1 MEITMNN
8 IPLVKPFIPPSD
20 VLMPVLEK
28 VLYSG
33 YIAEG
38 ESVYEF
44 ENLFRNYINNSNTLA
59 CSSGTAA
66 LHIALKLCNVSKND
80 EVISTA
86 LTAEPTNIAIAMTGA
101 KVIWADINKD
111 TGLID
116 PKSVE
121 SKITTKTKAIMLVD
135 YAGMV
140 CDLEKFQAISQ
151 KYSIPIIEDAA
162 HALGSK
168 YDNKYVGNISQY
180 TIFSLQAIKHMT
192 TVDGGFLSMQKISD
206 MERSRRLRWFGL
218 DKLKPRL
225 ENDITECGY
234 KYNMNNVNATIGIV
248 QMKYI
253 HKIISSYIANG
264 KFYDKELKNIPGVE
278 MIKYTEKS
286 EPSYWLYTM
295 KVEKRDDF
303 IKYMSQHGVTVSPL
317 HLRNDRHSLFSD
329 SKVSLPN
336 LDSFYH
342 TMIHIPC
349 GWWVDKET
357 RDYIVDT
364 IKKGW

>member
-1 MEITMNN
+1 MDN
-8 IPLVKPFIPPSD
+8 ISLVKPFIPSAD
-20 VLMPVLEK
+20 VLMPALEK

-44 ENLFRNYINNSNTLA
+44 EKLFRTYIENPSTLA

-66 LHIALKLCNVSKND
+66 LHIALRLCNVQTGD
-80 EVISTA
+80 EVISTP
-86 LTAEPTNIAIAMTGA
+86 LTAEPTNVVIAMTGA
-101 KVIWADINKD
+101 KVVWADINKD
-111 TGLID
+111 TGLIA
-116 PKSVE
+116 PESVE
-121 SKITTKTKAIMLVD
+121 SKITERTKAIMLVD

-140 CDLEKFQAISQ
+140 CDLEKFQKISK
-151 KYSIPIIEDAA
+151 KYNIPIIEDAA
-162 HALGSK
+162 HALGSM

-192 TVDGGFLSMQKISD
+192 TIDGGFLSMQNMSD
-206 MERSRRLRWFGL
+206 MERARCLRWFGL
-218 DKLKPRL
+218 DKQKPRL

-248 QMKYI
+248 QMRYI
-253 HKIISSYIANG
+253 NKIISSYIENG
-264 KFYDKELKNIPGVE
+264 QFYDTALKNIPGVE

-295 KVEKRDDF
+295 KVEDRCGF
-303 IKYMSQHGVTVSPL
+303 IKHMESHGVAASPL
-317 HLRNDRHSLFSD
+317 HLRNDRHSVFAA
-329 SKVSLPN
+329 SKANLPN
-336 LDSFYH
+336 LDLFYSK
-342 TMIHIPC
+342 MIHIPC
-349 GWWVDKET
+349 GWWVDEEK
-357 RDYIVDT
+357 RNYITDI